1 HDRARHDPDRRHGVP
16 PEGERGG
23 GRHRDPGGGAGRGVV
38 GAHHGGVLLSSVTR
52 GSSASGGV
60 SGTSGT
66 LPVAA
71 DSTDGSTGV
80 PTTRSVEKSVPS
92 GAVAPRPAAPARAS
106 RGRGWSRRGLDRG
119 RGGAS
124 PEMAARRVEER

>member
-1 HDRARHDPDRRHGVP
+1 
-16 PEGERGG
+16 ERGG

-71 DSTDGSTGV
+71 DSADGPARV
-80 PTTRSVEKSVPS
+80 PATCFGEKSVPS
-92 GAVAPRPAAPARAS
+92 GAQAPRS
-106 RGRGWSRRGLDRG
+106 GHLRGRAGAGGWSRRGLDRG
-119 RGGAS
+119 KGGAS
-124 PEMAARRVEER
+124 PEMAAQ